1 MFDPLAPTG
10 PEKYW
15 VAHCSPLIPPNLGEE
30 TICSDRPRA
39 QRGHL
44 ELSKPNFG
52 WSKEVNVAHERE
64 IADEQA
70 FLDLALV
77 ALDHMRDEARS
88 LRDSAAVAN
97 MRGAGDLVERDVVMG
112 TALQRLDQ
120 LAIGDQPL
128 FFGRIDYVANESGQA
143 DTYHVGRLAVS
154 DDELNALVVDWRAPV
169 AEAFYRATGVESLNL
184 ARRRHV
190 ALRSHVVTGVE
201 DEYFADSFGE
211 LSLPEDE
218 VRSATEEG
226 LVDGGLALGGPG
238 ALLAALGRAR
248 TGRMGDIVAT
258 IQGEQDQIIR
268 TPLAGVLLVQG
279 GPGTGKTA
287 VALHRAAYL
296 LFTHR
301 ATLERQGVLV
311 VGPNP
316 LFLNYI
322 ENVLPSLG
330 ESGVTLSTISGLVTN
345 VDVRGRDDEAVDQI
359 KGDPRMVQFVARA
372 LRTRQRPLREDV
384 SIPVGRAI
392 VVVKARYT
400 KEVVDHARRRP
411 GNHNQRRS
419 ALGRELANRLANEYH
434 VRFMREEVEGVSAVN
449 ELADLIR
456 NTHQFR
462 ELLERIWP
470 RLSGQELLH
479 DLFGAPA
486 LLRAA
491 GKNLLSE
498 QECQLLYR
506 PRSSSLEEIKWSK
519 ADAALIDE
527 ARILLGPRRRPRP
540 PTPKLTESDILDG
553 VDLDS
558 YQGNVRAAALR
569 EAARLVPA
577 ANTVLDEAEFVTYG
591 HIVVDEAQDLSPMEL
606 RVLRRRDLTGSMTIV
621 GDMGQ
626 ATTASSSASWDT
638 VLRVLEPRR
647 TPTRVDLTVSYRTPE
662 EVLTFAAPTLAAAA
676 PDLEPPRPVRR
687 AGTQPIVEVVNEPD
701 FAERVVAATRRE
713 CAAVA
718 PGRVAVI
725 VSGPGVADTV
735 DILRAGG
742 LDASDPRQ
750 DAGRGLSADLVVL
763 AAEGANG
770 LEFDSVV
777 VLEPGDIARRGAP
790 DRDAVTPR
798 GLRTL
803 YVAMTRPTRR
813 LALVASRG
821 LPPTLRDG
829 AGLTRH
835 HS

>member
-1 MFDPLAPTG
+1 M
-10 PEKYW
+10 
-15 VAHCSPLIPPNLGEE
+15 
-30 TICSDRPRA
+30 
-39 QRGHL
+39 
-44 ELSKPNFG
+44 
-52 WSKEVNVAHERE
+52 AHERE
-64 IADEQA
+64 IAEEQE
-70 FLDLALV
+70 FLDRALD

-88 LRDSAAVAN
+88 LRDSAAVAH

-112 TALQRLDQ
+112 TALHRLDQ

-128 FFGRIDYVANESGQA
+128 FFGRIDYLDRADGPG

-154 DDELNALVVDWRAPV
+154 DADLNPLVVDWRAPV
-169 AEAFYRATGVESLNL
+169 AEAFYRATGVESLGL

-190 ALRSHVVTGVE
+190 AIRAREVLGVE
-201 DEYFADSFGE
+201 DEYFADESGE
-211 LSLPEDE
+211 LQLPDGAE
-218 VRSATEEG
+218 RAATEEG

-268 TPLAGVLLVQG
+268 HPLAGVLLVQG

-345 VDVRGRDDEAVDQI
+345 VEVRGRDSEEVDRL
-359 KGDPRMVQFVARA
+359 KGDLRMATLLARA
-372 LRTRQRPLREDV
+372 VRTRQRPLRQNV

-392 VVVKARYT
+392 IQVRPEDTADLVER
-400 KEVVDHARRRP
+400 ARRRP

-419 ALGRELANRLANEYH
+419 ALGRELAARLDARYH
-434 VRFMREEVEGVSAVN
+434 DRFVREHLDESGNAN
-449 ELADLIR
+449 ELADQIR
-456 NTHQFR
+456 ATHEFKQM
-462 ELLERIWP
+462 LQRIWP
-470 RLSGQELLH
+470 RLTGQDLLH

-491 GKNLLSE
+491 GKGLFSDEELALLVRARSENLE
-498 QECQLLYR
+498 D
-506 PRSSSLEEIKWSK
+506 IHWTK

-527 ARILLGPRRRPRP
+527 ARVLLGPRKRPRSIIRP
-540 PTPKLTESDILDG
+540 SESDVLDG
-553 VDLDS
+553 VDLNAFSSD
-558 YQGNVRAAALR
+558 VRAAALR
-569 EAARLVPA
+569 EAQRLAPSISA
-577 ANTVLDEAEFVTYG
+577 ELDEAEFVTYG

-606 RVLRRRDLTGSMTIV
+606 RVLKRRDLTGSMTIV

-626 ATTASSSASWDT
+626 ATTASSSASWNS
-638 VLRVLEPRR
+638 VLEALEPRR
-647 TPTRVDLTVSYRTPE
+647 APTRVDLTVSYRTPE
-662 EVLTFAAPTLAAAA
+662 EVLDFAAPTLRASGVG
-676 PDLEPPRPVRR
+676 LEPPRPVRR
-687 AGTQPIVEVVNEPD
+687 AGFDPVV
-701 FAERVVAATRRE
+701 ERVSPSELSAALVRAVRRE
-713 CAAVA
+713 LEIVA

-725 VSGPGVADTV
+725 AVSARV
-735 DILRAGG
+735 DEVTATLREAG
-742 LDASDPRQ
+742 LDAVDPRDQ
-750 DAGRGLSADLVVL
+750 DSKGLGADLVVL
-763 AAEGANG
+763 GAEGANG
-770 LEFDSVV
+770 LEFDATVV
-777 VLEPGDIARRGAP
+777 VEPGEIARRGAG
-790 DRDAVTPR
+790 AGESVTPR

-813 LALVASRG
+813 LAIVASSE
-821 LPPTLRDG
+821 LPETLR
-829 AGLTRH
+829 
-835 HS
+835 